1 MRILFISYELPPLG
15 GGGGRAALQIAHRL
29 VARGHDVTI
38 LSSLFAGLA
47 ESEED
52 CGVRI
57 RRISVR
63 RTRADECTPIE
74 LLSFM
79 WRSLP
84 AARRIADEFKPDV
97 TCAFFGIPGGP
108 AALHL
113 RNRRGIPYV
122 VALRGSDVPR
132 SEMAKHQR
140 LHLITGPFLRRLY
153 RKASGITSVSEPLKQ
168 AALKVAP
175 DVAIEVVPNGVD
187 IDWFS
192 GAADDR
198 MSGGT
203 LELLYVG
210 RLKDFKGVQHL
221 IRALPMAEEKLGRAM
236 RLTVAGDGPYRAE
249 LEKLAAA
256 TPLRRSRVEFAG
268 WLEREAL
275 REAYGRAALLLLPS
289 LVEGHPNVVLEA
301 MAMGTPCVG
310 TDAPG
315 IREVIVDGQDGFLT
329 PPADPAAIADA
340 IARALSDG
348 GRWQALSRA
357 ARARAK
363 RFSWDA
369 IAAQYEEL
377 LLRAAHGA
385 KGGTCAT

>member
-1 MRILFISYELPPLG
+1 MRILFICYELPPLG
-15 GGGGRAALQIAHRL
+15 GGGGRAAIQIARRL
-29 VARGHDVTI
+29 VARGHDVSI
-38 LSSLFAGLA
+38 LSSLFDGLA

-52 CGVRI
+52 GGVRI
-57 RRISVR
+57 RRIRVR
-63 RTRADECTPIE
+63 RKRQDECTPIE

-79 WRSLP
+79 WRSLG
-84 AARRIADEFKPDV
+84 AARRLADELKPEV

-132 SEMAKHQR
+132 PEMAKHQR
-140 LHLITGPFLRRLY
+140 LHLFTGPFLQRIY
-153 RKASGITSVSEPLKQ
+153 RKAAGIVSVSEPLKQ

-175 DVAIEVVPNGVD
+175 EVAIEVIPNGVD
-187 IDWFS
+187 TDWFS
-192 GAADDR
+192 GAAR
-198 MSGGT
+198 QRLPGEP

-210 RLKDFKGVQHL
+210 RLKEFKGVQHL
-221 IRALPMAEEKLGRAM
+221 IRALPMAEAKLGRAI
-236 RLTVAGDGPYRAE
+236 RLTVAGDGPHRAE
-249 LEKLAAA
+249 LEKLAAEM
-256 TPLRRSRVEFAG
+256 TPGRSRVEFAG

-315 IREVIVDGQDGFLT
+315 IREVISNGEDGLLT
-329 PPADPAAIADA
+329 PPSDPAAIADA
-340 IARALSDG
+340 VARALSDG
-348 GRWQALSRA
+348 ERWCAMSRA
-357 ARARAK
+357 ARAKAERL
-363 RFSWDA
+363 SWDS
-369 IAAQYEEL
+369 IAAQYEQA
-377 LLRAAHGA
+377 LLRAARSGKEGA
-385 KGGTCAT
+385 CAT